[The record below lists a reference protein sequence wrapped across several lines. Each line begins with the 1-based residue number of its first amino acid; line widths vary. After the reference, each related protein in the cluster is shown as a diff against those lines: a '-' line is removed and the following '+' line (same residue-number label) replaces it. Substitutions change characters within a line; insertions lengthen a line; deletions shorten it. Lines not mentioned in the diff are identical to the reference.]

1 MATSKYSSTEET
13 TNASRVSRVLLD
25 PCTDQLR
32 DLLRHY
38 VPPHTFPQV
47 IQRYRLKLQNL
58 TKPQI
63 DLILPRSGH
72 YTGIYSDFD
81 ISLLYTLL
89 RNICNIPPHTKGWG
103 KDPDPNDVSLSA
115 NIENI
120 RITRNKAYGHVLS
133 SSLSNSDFNDIWST
147 VRSSV
152 VEIDTFLNNNK
163 TYEKEVDFLRNE
175 TMDPEMAKQYE
186 EKLYDQVKEDTE
198 TRKMITET
206 TQMVKGENIFT
217 FLYLLVIRLDIGNL
231 VVKHVSLQNVAV

>member
-1 MATSKYSSTEET
+1 MATSNYSSTEET

-32 DLLRHY
+32 DVLRHY
-38 VPPHTFPQV
+38 LPPHTFPQV
-47 IQRYRLKLQNL
+47 IQRHCLKL

-72 YTGIYSDFD
+72 YSGIYSDFD

-115 NIENI
+115 NIERI
-120 RITRNKAYGHVLS
+120 RITRNKAYGHVIS

-163 TYEKEVDFLRNE
+163 TYEKAVDFLRNE
-175 TMDPEMAKQYE
+175 TMDPETVKQYS
-186 EKLYDQVKEDTE
+186 EKLRDQVKEDTE
-198 TRKMITET
+198 TRKLIE
-206 TQMVKGENIFT
+206 GENIITCLF
-217 FLYLLVIRLDIGNL
+217 LLVIMIQLDIE
-231 VVKHVSLQNVAV
+231 KHKPARCRSLI